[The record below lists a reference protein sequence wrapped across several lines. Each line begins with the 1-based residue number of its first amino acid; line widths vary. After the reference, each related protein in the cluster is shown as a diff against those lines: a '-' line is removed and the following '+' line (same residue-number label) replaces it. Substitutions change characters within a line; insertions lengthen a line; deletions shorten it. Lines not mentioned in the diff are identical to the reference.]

1 MICTFCNEVG
11 GSSELIR
18 KGGGGVKW
26 YIVTFLYFIGGR
38 KKFVAVNI

>member
-26 YIVTFLYFIGGR
+26 YIITKI
-38 KKFVAVNI
+38 IIM